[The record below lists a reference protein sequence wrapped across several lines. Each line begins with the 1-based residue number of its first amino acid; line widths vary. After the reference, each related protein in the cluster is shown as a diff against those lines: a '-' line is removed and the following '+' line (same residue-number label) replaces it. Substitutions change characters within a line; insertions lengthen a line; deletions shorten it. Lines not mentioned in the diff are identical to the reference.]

1 MQVVE
6 SIFGVD
12 VAKHEVVVAHHGA
25 AKGSTQT
32 FKNNVNSLTKWL
44 TLLPA
49 GSTVAMEATG
59 GYERLLADLAY
70 ARGLR
75 VYVLNPRPLHHYAKA
90 QDQRGKTD
98 PLDAAMI
105 ARYVALEQDRLH
117 RYKPTPEHIELVR
130 QLQKMRGNAVTARTS
145 MRLASGRH
153 HLVQSLPKV
162 QETLD
167 KLKDLAES
175 LEQLI
180 VEQIEAQPELA
191 EDFHLVTS
199 ITGIGN
205 LTGAA
210 LATTFAR
217 IPFRSSDA
225 LVAYAGLDPRPR
237 ESGTFRGKRKLSK
250 QGDAAL
256 RSLAYNAASSASRNA
271 AFKPLYQSLL
281 AKGLATTAALN
292 IIARKLLRI
301 AFGIWKSRKTFDLE
315 FFIAN
320 QAIRKP

>member
-6 SIFGVD
+6 PIYGVD
-12 VAKHEVVVAHHGA
+12 VAKQEVVVARYGQ
-25 AKGSTQT
+25 AKSATRT
-32 FKNNVNSLTKWL
+32 FKNNKSSLTKWL
-44 TLLPA
+44 ATLPE
-49 GSTVAMEATG
+49 GGTVAMEATG

-75 VYVLNPRPLHHYAKA
+75 VYVLNPRPLHHFAKA

-105 ARYVALEQDRLH
+105 ARYTALEQDRLH
-117 RYKPTPEHIELVR
+117 RYEPTPLHVDRLR
-130 QLQKMRGNAVTARTS
+130 QLQRMRRKTVTARTA
-145 MRLASGRH
+145 MRLASERH
-153 HLVQSLPKV
+153 HLVPQPEIKV
-162 QETLD
+162 ALD
-167 KLKDLAES
+167 ALSNLIES
-175 LEQLI
+175 LERQILELI
-180 VEQIEAQPELA
+180 KTEPELA
-191 EDFHLVTS
+191 EDFNLVTS

-217 IPFRSSDA
+217 IRFGSSDA

-237 ESGTFRGKRKLSK
+237 ESGAYRGKRKLSK

-271 AFKPLYQSLL
+271 AFKPLYLSLL
-281 AKGLATTAALN
+281 AKGLATTQALN

-301 AFGIWKSRKTFDLE
+301 AYGVWKSRKPFDQE
-315 FFIAN
+315 IFMTN
-320 QAIRKP
+320 QGCAKP